1 MLLPRVTYQEIL
13 EKDLRV
19 MDTAAISLCRDNGIP
34 IAVFK
39 LMEQGNLRRIID
51 GEEVGS
57 IVNGQ
62 GRR

>member
-1 MLLPRVTYQEIL
+1 MLLPRVSYQQIL

-39 LMEQGNLRRIID
+39 LMESGNLRRVVA
-51 GEEVGS
+51 GEGVGS
-57 IVNGQ
+57 IVSA
-62 GRR
+62 